1 MGPAG
6 IGRQI
11 VGLAPPRSLSG
22 NFFGQEARG
31 TGFSFLP
38 LLSWLLGCWSRARWA
53 LNEKALFFLNPPNL
67 QQLQAETTKP
77 QEYRLKPQ
85 GQRGGNVT
93 LSIPVRRPQRGR
105 THLKQ
110 ILSSAV
116 MGGGGEKGRKSSAS

>member
-6 IGRQI
+6 IGRQV

-31 TGFSFLP
+31 PGFPFLP

-67 QQLQAETTKP
+67 QPETTQP
-77 QEYRLKPQ
+77 QEHRRKPQ
-85 GQRGGNVT
+85 GSGVG
-93 LSIPVRRPQRGR
+93 
-105 THLKQ
+105 
-110 ILSSAV
+110 
-116 MGGGGEKGRKSSAS
+116 M